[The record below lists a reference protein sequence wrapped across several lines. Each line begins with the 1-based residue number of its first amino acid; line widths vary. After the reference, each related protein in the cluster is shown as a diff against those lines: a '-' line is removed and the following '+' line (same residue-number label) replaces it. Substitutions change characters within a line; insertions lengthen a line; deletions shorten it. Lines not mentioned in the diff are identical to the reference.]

1 MKTLLSSLALLLTT
15 SAAWAQQPASSTPE
29 LKTLVGPSSHIGF
42 FGATTVQYT
51 RAAGEDALALNGRL
65 GVTFNRTLS
74 VGLGGTALTN
84 GRVPDRRWPDYRPA
98 SDNYLAAAYGGL
110 YIEPQIP
117 TNSVVHL
124 AFPVLIG
131 GGTVTNE
138 DRPSTL
144 YRDYHHDEFFVV
156 EPGVTVEVNVAKF
169 LVLGVGATYRYT
181 SRLDLPGTSRT
192 ALNGMGAG
200 VTVKVGRF

>member
-1 MKTLLSSLALLLTT
+1 MKTFISSLTLLLTA
-15 SAAWAQQPASSTPE
+15 SAAWAQQPATPE

-42 FGATTVQYT
+42 FGAATAQYA
-51 RAAGEDALALNGRL
+51 RVAGEDALALNGRL

-84 GRVPDRRWPDYRPA
+84 GPIPDHHWPDYRPN

-110 YIEPQIP
+110 YIEPMLP
-117 TNSVVHL
+117 SGGVVHL

-131 GGTVTNE
+131 GGTATNE
-138 DRPSTL
+138 DRPSSR
-144 YRDYHHDEFFVV
+144 YRDYRHDEFFVV
-156 EPGVTVEVNVAKF
+156 EPGVTVEVNVVKF

-181 SRLDLPGTSRT
+181 SHLDLPGTSRT
-192 ALNGMGAG
+192 ALNGLGAG
-200 VTVKVGRF
+200 VTAKVGRF